1 MINFAFVNINKQR
14 GTMSKGLATI
24 HIRGYKSIKSVELQ
38 LGNLNILIG
47 ANGSGKSN
55 FISVFKFLR
64 NIVDQR
70 LQLHVRDS
78 GGAEKLLYYGSKSTE
93 SLSFRLD
100 FSPNSYEITL
110 KPSLVDNLYLE
121 QERTSL
127 PNKAYEESLGNLIAA
142 GSNESKLQQDA
153 ASNVVSKYVFDT
165 LKKWRV
171 YHFHDTSA
179 SARIKKTVDIHQ
191 NSYLWE
197 DAGNLAAFLYLIQQQ
212 SPKHYERIV
221 RTIQMVVPMFYDFN
235 LRPDPL
241 SPGHI
246 RLEWLDNASDY
257 IFGASELSDGSLR
270 FISIA
275 TMLLQPNKPDL
286 ILLDEP
292 ELGLHPAAIQILA
305 GLLQK
310 ASTFSQIII
319 STQSAGLVS
328 AFTPEDIIVVEN
340 QDNASVFKRLNDI
353 DLDNW
358 LTEYSLGQLWENNVF
373 GGRP

>member
-1 MINFAFVNINKQR
+1 
-14 GTMSKGLATI
+14 
-24 HIRGYKSIKSVELQ
+24 
-38 LGNLNILIG
+38 
-47 ANGSGKSN
+47 
-55 FISVFKFLR
+55 
-64 NIVDQR
+64 
-70 LQLHVRDS
+70 
-78 GGAEKLLYYGSKSTE
+78 
-93 SLSFRLD
+93 
-100 FSPNSYEITL
+100 
-110 KPSLVDNLYLE
+110 
-121 QERTSL
+121 
-127 PNKAYEESLGNLIAA
+127 
-142 GSNESKLQQDA
+142 
-153 ASNVVSKYVFDT
+153 
-165 LKKWRV
+165 
-171 YHFHDTSA
+171 
-179 SARIKKTVDIHQ
+179 
-191 NSYLWE
+191 
-197 DAGNLAAFLYLIQQQ
+197 
-212 SPKHYERIV
+212 
-221 RTIQMVVPMFYDFN
+221 MVVPMFYDFN

-373 GGRP
+373 GGRL